1 MHSIARCNNTHAV
14 AVMALATLILAAPD
28 LAYAAG
34 SSPMPYDTALDNI
47 LNSLTGTVARVAGAI
62 AIVLFGLG
70 LAFSEGGGM
79 LKKAIGILFGLTI
92 AFNAVSWGLVFFGFG
107 AGLVV

>member
-1 MHSIARCNNTHAV
+1 MATSLTMNTRAFV
-14 AVMALATLILAAPD
+14 ALALLAGVLLLPEGGLAAG
-28 LAYAAG
+28 AA
-34 SSPMPYDTALDNI
+34 MPYDAALTNI

-79 LKKAIGILFGLTI
+79 MKKAIGILFGLTI
-92 AFNAVSWGLVFFGFG
+92 AFNAVAWGLAFFGFAG
-107 AGLVV
+107 GLVV

>member
-1 MHSIARCNNTHAV
+1 MIRNVCRP
-14 AVMALATLILAAPD
+14 ALAVSIVLVVLVAFPTAF
-28 LAYAAG
+28 AAG
-34 SSPMPYDTALDNI
+34 AAMPYDTALNNI

-92 AFNAVSWGLVFFGFG
+92 AFNAVAWGLTFFGFG
-107 AGLVV
+107 AGLLV